1 MSQHTTLT
9 FMLACA
15 SLLPACGS
23 LSGPASQG
31 SHVAPAQA
39 RADDSPA
46 THAAAYCKLGKRMQ
60 ELGDPRAALAAY
72 GVALQLLPDLPDARN
87 GAAVLHAQLGQLEMA
102 RGMLQALSSEAPSA
116 RSYNNLGYVLYLQGE
131 YAQAAAA
138 LRQSLQLD
146 NGQQPARVNLDLAI
160 AALARS
166 VATVDTATEAAVAD
180 LAPTPAAPTRLQ
192 LTQLQPNVFA
202 LNWRDAS
209 PAAAVA
215 VAAATAARPAPARQ
229 AAALPR
235 LEVINAHGE
244 TGMAARMRGMLGGM
258 GISVLRLGNQRPYG
272 LQASSIVYRPG
283 HAEAAATLALALG
296 GMPQLQAS
304 GDSGIGAGAD
314 LRLLLGKDASSS
326 LRAPDAR
333 LAANL
338 AP

>member
-46 THAAAYCKLGKRMQ
+46 TRAAAYCKLGKRMQ
-60 ELGDPRAALAAY
+60 ELGDLRAALAAY

-102 RGMLQALSSEAPSA
+102 RGMLQALSSEAASA

-166 VATVDTATEAAVAD
+166 VATVDTATDAAVAD

-215 VAAATAARPAPARQ
+215 VAAATAAWPAPARQ

-314 LRLLLGKDASSS
+314 LRLLLGKDASAS

-333 LAANL
+333 LAANM